1 VTVTKNKGKF
11 SHLNTETWIIS
22 KGVDSELDLST
33 IGGGK
38 KKGAVKEY
46 QISDIAYYLLNPNP
60 IEVEKRL
67 LGCEIHYPQRTTT
80 KIIENIKR
88 LFPRRLRRMWNGH
101 VIPPE
106 VLISR
111 CKIKIPSLKDQDLE
125 SHLNTI
131 YESLRT
137 YDVVSKRL
145 PQLDPYKISHI
156 IGICEDIGGN
166 LSYLKLQGG
175 IEDKLKYIHNYI
187 SKNVGVLLRK
197 AHIAE
202 GLFEMRGFDFSAY
215 DSGRAHR
222 LITYQKNGEQGCC
235 VLDSDNK
242 VEYALD
248 DPMLIKY
255 MLLLEHSLQADANL
269 KNAFDLC
276 IKNQAT
282 PFKLFFN
289 RQLEVDYAKSP
300 FPKIYH
306 HILKANDIESNQR
319 NFIRPSLNYMQIGIS
334 FNYMLQSAG
343 TENKMMTLI
352 SVLHD
357 LRALDV
363 LRKNLPR
370 VYEEIRKYV
379 SESEAGKFYLLDSI
393 EGFNHDE

>member
-1 VTVTKNKGKF
+1 MTAIKYKRKISN
-11 SHLNTETWIIS
+11 LNTDIWVIS
-22 KGVDSELDLST
+22 KGMDSQFDVST
-33 IGGGK
+33 IGGAK

-46 QISDIAYYLLNPNP
+46 QISDIAYYLLNPNQ

-67 LGCEIHYPQRTTT
+67 LGCEIHYPQRITT
-80 KIIENIKR
+80 KIIETVKR
-88 LFPRRLRRMWNGH
+88 IFPRRLRRMWKGH
-101 VIPPE
+101 AIPPE

-111 CKIKIPSLKDQDLE
+111 CRIKIPSLNDKDLQ

-131 YESLRT
+131 YESLRS
-137 YDVVSKRL
+137 YDAVSKRL
-145 PQLDPYKISHI
+145 PQLDPYKIAHI

-166 LSYLKLQGG
+166 LSYLKLQGS

-197 AHIAE
+197 AYIAE
-202 GLFEMRGFDFSAY
+202 GLFEMRGFDFNTY
-215 DSGRAHR
+215 DSGRTHR
-222 LITYQKNGEQGCC
+222 LITYQENGKQSCC
-235 VLDSDNK
+235 VLDSNKK

-248 DPMLIKY
+248 DPRLFKY
-255 MLLLEHSLQADANL
+255 MFLLEQSLQADMNL

-276 IKNQAT
+276 IKNQAR

-306 HILKANDIESNQR
+306 DILKTNSIESDQR

-334 FNYMLQSAG
+334 FNYMPQSGG
-343 TENKMMTLI
+343 TEDKMITLI

-363 LRKNLPR
+363 LRKNLPQ
-370 VYEEIRKYV
+370 VYDGISQNV

-393 EGFNHDE
+393 EGFSHDE

>member
-1 VTVTKNKGKF
+1 VTAIKYKRKISN
-11 SHLNTETWIIS
+11 LNTDIWVIS
-22 KGVDSELDLST
+22 KGMDSQFDVST
-33 IGGGK
+33 IGGAK

-67 LGCEIHYPQRTTT
+67 LGCEIHYPQRITT
-80 KIIENIKR
+80 KIIETVKR
-88 LFPRRLRRMWNGH
+88 IFPRRLRRMWKGH
-101 VIPPE
+101 AIPPE

-111 CKIKIPSLKDQDLE
+111 CRIKIPSLNDKDLQ

-131 YESLRT
+131 YESLRS
-137 YDVVSKRL
+137 YDAVSKRL
-145 PQLDPYKISHI
+145 PQLDPYKIAHI

-166 LSYLKLQGG
+166 LSYLKLQGS

-197 AHIAE
+197 AYIAE
-202 GLFEMRGFDFSAY
+202 GLFEMRGFDFNTY
-215 DSGRAHR
+215 DSGRTHR
-222 LITYQKNGEQGCC
+222 LITYQENGKQSCC
-235 VLDSDNK
+235 VLDSNKK

-248 DPMLIKY
+248 DPRLFKY
-255 MLLLEHSLQADANL
+255 MFLLEQSLQADMNL

-276 IKNQAT
+276 IKNQAR

-306 HILKANDIESNQR
+306 DILKTNSIESDQR

-334 FNYMLQSAG
+334 FNYMPQSGG
-343 TENKMMTLI
+343 TEDKMITLI

-363 LRKNLPR
+363 LRKNLPQ
-370 VYEEIRKYV
+370 VYDGISQNV

-393 EGFNHDE
+393 EGFSHDE

>member
-145 PQLDPYKISHI
+145 PQLDPYKIAHI

-215 DSGRAHR
+215 DSGRANR